1 MSLLDI
7 LSSQMGPSTIGSLA
21 QAIGAP
27 EGQTQSAVTAALPA
41 LIGALANNT
50 EKPGGADALLGALG
64 GHSGDLLSS
73 LASAFA
79 SPSHSET
86 GNGIL
91 GHVLGGQRGHVE
103 SAVAQ
108 SSGLG
113 GAQIAALLPMLAPIV
128 MSALAQKKTDGGLDA
143 GGLTSLLTGDRAR
156 VEQQSPNLLTMLL
169 DKNGDGNITGEA
181 IQMGM
186 GLLGS
191 LFKK

>member
-1 MSLLDI
+1 MSLLDL
-7 LSSQMGPSTIGSLA
+7 LSSQISPSTIGSLA
-21 QAIGAP
+21 QAIGAS

-41 LIGALANNT
+41 LVGAMANNT
-50 EKPGGADALLGALG
+50 ERPGGAESLLGALA
-64 GHSGDLLSS
+64 GHSGGLLGS
-73 LASAFA
+73 LAGAFA
-79 SPSHSET
+79 SPSHSAT
-86 GNGIL
+86 GDGIL

-108 SSGLG
+108 SSGLDSSK
-113 GAQIAALLPMLAPIV
+113 IAALLPLLAPIV

-156 VEQQSPNLLTMLL
+156 VEQHSPNLLTMLL

-186 GLLGS
+186 GLLGN
-191 LFKK
+191 LFKN